1 MWQPHEAQGNLAGPP
16 SRRKYRLRGRLEI
29 RKAYEDSLTREGH
42 VRDSAQM
49 EVILRLEDLQQRIQ
63 SHKSPRRGLLGRLS
77 FNRRAGGIKG
87 LYIWGGVGR
96 GKTFLMDLFFDS
108 LKIEKKKRIHFHRMM
123 HDVHE
128 RLRALHNIED
138 PLDAVAHDIA
148 AETRV
153 LCFDEF
159 FVSDIADAMI
169 LGKLLDGLF
178 RRDVILVTTSNSKPD
193 DLYREGLQR
202 QRFLPAIESLNRH
215 TDVIHMDTG
224 LDYRMRLLQ
233 KAGTYLTPDDELAAQ
248 KLNFFFD
255 ESATSQIRSDRNLDI
270 NGRSIS
276 AKKCAK
282 GIVWFDFK
290 VLCDGPRSQSD
301 YIELARWYP
310 SVIVSGVPQMSPMRE
325 DQARR
330 FIALVDEFYDRH
342 VKLIIS
348 AESEAASLYT
358 GTKLRFEF
366 NRTVSRLVEMQ
377 SSEYLALPHLA

>member
-1 MWQPHEAQGNLAGPP
+1 M
-16 SRRKYRLRGRLEI
+16 
-29 RKAYEDSLTREGH
+29 
-42 VRDSAQM
+42 RDSAQM
-49 EVILRLEDLQQRIQ
+49 DVISRLENLQQRIQ
-63 SHKSPRRGLLGRLS
+63 SQKSPLRGLLGRWL
-77 FNRRAGGIKG
+77 FNRQAEGIKG

-108 LKIEKKKRIHFHRMM
+108 LMIEKKKRIHFHRMM

-128 RLRALHNIED
+128 RLRALGSIED
-138 PLDAVAHDIA
+138 PLDAIADDIA
-148 AETRV
+148 GETQV

-178 RRDVILVTTSNSKPD
+178 QRGVTLVATSNSKPD

-202 QRFLPAIESLNRH
+202 QRFLPAIESLNKN
-215 TDVIHMDTG
+215 TEVVHMDG
-224 LDYRMRLLQ
+224 DLDYRMRLMQ
-233 KAGTYLTPDDELAAQ
+233 KAGTYLTPDDERAAQ
-248 KLNFFFD
+248 KLSFFFS
-255 ESATSQIRSDRNLDI
+255 ESATSQIQSNRDLEI
-270 NGRSIS
+270 NGRNIL
-276 AKKCAK
+276 ARKCAK
-282 GIVWFDFK
+282 GIAWFDFG

-310 SVIVSGVPQMSPMRE
+310 SVIVSGVPQLDPMRE

-348 AESEAASLYT
+348 AESRAESLYT
-358 GTKLRFEF
+358 GTKLKFEF
-366 NRTVSRLVEMQ
+366 DRTASRLIEMQ